1 MLARKLCS
9 EDNLLTIVFF
19 ERKSDLIIAFIVCS
33 RLSSTAHTGVPK
45 NNILCFDSFIVPQV
59 FGNMCTLSLQ
69 NCLKTAKLFK

>member
-33 RLSSTAHTGVPK
+33 RLSSTAHTW
-45 NNILCFDSFIVPQV
+45 VPQKQH
-59 FGNMCTLSLQ
+59 TLL
-69 NCLKTAKLFK
+69 